1 MENRAVTMVMASFAA
16 DSLALGAHW
25 VYDTQAIETHLG
37 RVETLLNPQPNS
49 FHSTKSLGDFTH
61 YGDQMFVLL
70 ESLEAEKG
78 FSLADFSTR
87 WRALF
92 KNYSGYVDEATRGTL
107 AGYASGKG
115 PEDAGSPSDE
125 LAGAARIAPL
135 VYCYSDHLE
144 NLMEAAQ
151 AQTRMTHTNPLT
163 VESAAFF
170 AEVTFRVLGGLAP
183 IKAIKEV
190 TEESFS
196 DSKLA
201 EWVNA
206 GLQTAADDS
215 VQTITRLGQSCH
227 LPEAFPGVI
236 HLIAK
241 YESDLKEAVI
251 QCVMAGG
258 DSAARGMM
266 TGMVLGAF
274 AGAGDLPEEWVFPL
288 NKEQQI
294 TELLHQLR

>member
-37 RVETLLNPQPNS
+37 RVKTLLTPQPNS
-49 FHSTKSLGDFTH
+49 FHATKSLGDFTH

-70 ESLEAEKG
+70 ESLAAEKG
-78 FSLADFSTR
+78 FSLDDFSTR

-92 KNYSGYVDEATRGTL
+92 KNYSGYVDEATKRTL

-115 PEDAGSPSDE
+115 PVDAGSPSDE

-144 NLMEAAQ
+144 NLMEAVQ
-151 AQTRMTHTNPLT
+151 AQTKMTHSDPLT
-163 VESAAFF
+163 IEVAVFF
-170 AEVTFRVLGGLAP
+170 AEVTFRILGGVSP

-196 DSKLA
+196 DSRLA
-201 EWVNA
+201 QWVNT
-206 GLQTAADDS
+206 GLQTASDDS
-215 VQTITRLGQSCH
+215 VQVITRLGQSCH
-227 LPEAFPGVI
+227 TPEAFPGVI
-236 HLIAK
+236 HLISK
-241 YESDLKEAVI
+241 YESDLKEALI
-251 QCVMAGG
+251 QSVMAGG

-274 AGAGDLPEEWVFPL
+274 AGAGGLPEDWVSPL
-288 NKEQQI
+288 NKGRQI
-294 TELLHQLR
+294 TELLNQLR

>member
-25 VYDTQAIETHLG
+25 VYDTPAIETHFG
-37 RVETLLNPQPNS
+37 RVDSLLEPQPNS
-49 FHSTKSLGDFTH
+49 YHASKTLGDFTH

-70 ESLEAEKG
+70 ESLAAKKG
-78 FSLADFSTR
+78 FSLVDFSTR

-92 KNYSGYVDEATRGTL
+92 KNYSGYVDEATQGTL
-107 AGYASGKG
+107 AGYESGKG
-115 PEDAGSPSDE
+115 PEDAGALSDE

-144 NLMEAAQ
+144 NLMEAVQ
-151 AQTRMTHTNPLT
+151 AQTKMTHSDPLT

-170 AEVTFRVLGGLAP
+170 AEVTFRVLGGLPP
-183 IKAIKEV
+183 IKALKEV

-196 DSKLA
+196 GSELS
-201 EWVNA
+201 EWVNS
-206 GLQTAADDS
+206 GLETAADDS
-215 VQTITRLGQSCH
+215 VKIIAHFGQNCH
-227 LPEAFPGVI
+227 TPEAFPGVI

-241 YESDLKEAVI
+241 YESDLKEALI
-251 QCVMAGG
+251 QSVMAGG

-266 TGMVLGAF
+266 VGMVLGAHS
-274 AGAGDLPEEWVFPL
+274 GAGTLPEEWVSPL
-288 NKEQQI
+288 NKGQQI
-294 TELLHQLR
+294 TELLQQLR

>member
-1 MENRAVTMVMASFAA
+1 MVMASFAA

-70 ESLEAEKG
+70 ESLAAEKG

-115 PEDAGSPSDE
+115 PEDAGSPSDD

-151 AQTRMTHTNPLT
+151 AQTRMTHNNPLT

-170 AEVTFRVLGGLAP
+170 AELTFRVLGGMTP

-201 EWVNA
+201 QWVNT
-206 GLQTAADDS
+206 GLQTASDDS
-215 VQTITRLGQSCH
+215 VQVITRLGQSCH
-227 LPEAFPGVI
+227 TPEAFPGVI
-236 HLIAK
+236 HLISK
-241 YESDLKEAVI
+241 YESDLKEALI
-251 QCVMAGG
+251 QSVMAGG

-274 AGAGDLPEEWVFPL
+274 AGAGGLPEKWVSPL
-288 NKEQQI
+288 DKEQQI
-294 TELLHQLR
+294 TELLNQLR